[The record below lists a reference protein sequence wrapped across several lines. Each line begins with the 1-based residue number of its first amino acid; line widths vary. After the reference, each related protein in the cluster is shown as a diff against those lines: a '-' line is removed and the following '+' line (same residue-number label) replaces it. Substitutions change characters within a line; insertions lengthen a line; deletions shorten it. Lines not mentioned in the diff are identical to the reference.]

1 MTATS
6 PSRQSSLEVLRIFGI
21 LMIVMMHFSSQGG
34 IPTSGNLPITLLTS
48 SGRIAVMQNVTRG
61 EYTARYVLQKATPWT
76 VN

>member
-6 PSRQSSLEVLRIFGI
+6 PSRQSSLEILRIFGI

-48 SGRIAVMQNVTRG
+48 GGRIAFCKT
-61 EYTARYVLQKATPWT
+61 
-76 VN
+76 